1 MSTITQRKNSI
12 IEKVRAGLGKP
23 NLPYS
28 AVSQSMLRLEQVLT
42 TQSVITFNVL
52 SNAGNGTILAPEIR
66 LNLNDAF
73 VVTHIGFRVAKVAA
87 ASPTTNQIVNK
98 KLYTNPNPF
107 IFDGAAGDVNIAG
120 LFNGV
125 FSLEVN
131 QKKFIPSLSMLEFLR
146 YPDTQEGSQT
156 GVMTGPA
163 YSRAANDAKPSGN
176 FGFVETDEILLTG
189 TQTILPSISLPQ
201 GYTASFTE
209 TNEVN
214 YAVLL
219 LKGYLF
225 SNEGNF
231 SA

>member
-1 MSTITQRKNSI
+1 MSVSQRKNSI
-12 IEKVRAGLGKP
+12 IAKVRQGLNKP

-28 AVSQSMLRLEQVLT
+28 AVSQSMLRLEQVLS
-42 TQSVITFNVL
+42 TQSVVTFNVL
-52 SNAGNGTILAPEIR
+52 ANQGTILTPEIR

-87 ASPTTNQIVNK
+87 ASPTNNQVANK
-98 KLYTNPNPF
+98 KLYSNPNPF
-107 IFDGAAGDVNIAG
+107 IFDGAAGDVNMAG
-120 LFNGV
+120 LFNGS

-131 QKKFIPSLSMLEFLR
+131 QKKFIPNLSMLEFLR
-146 YPDTQEGSQT
+146 YPETQEGSQT
-156 GVMTGPA
+156 GLITGPV
-163 YSRAANDAKPSGN
+163 YSRQQNDAKPSAG

-189 TQTILPSISLPQ
+189 SQTILPSISLPQ
-201 GYTASFTE
+201 GYTSSFTE
-209 TNEVN
+209 ASEVN